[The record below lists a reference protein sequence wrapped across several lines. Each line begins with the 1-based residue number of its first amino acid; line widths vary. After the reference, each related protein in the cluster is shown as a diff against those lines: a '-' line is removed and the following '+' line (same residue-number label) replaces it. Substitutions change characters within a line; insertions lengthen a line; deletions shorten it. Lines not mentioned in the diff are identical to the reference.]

1 MIYRLFRVG
10 AFCLLGGLGLHAQC
24 VKAEVNEFVCGPLQ
38 NAFGPF
44 DFRTDKSNLV
54 VVEGHHFTPEVANL
68 VSGVKHRPGSG
79 VGTDIDY
86 TLRAYP
92 NHPGAL
98 MAIVRY
104 GEREKTEKPRGT
116 TYSVECYLDRASRFR
131 PDDGMVR
138 VVYATYLAKRGRNKE
153 ALDHLNEAIRLGESS
168 ANLNYNIGLIYF
180 DLKNYDESLVYAH
193 KAYRMGFPLPGLRD
207 KLKKISKWKEPEI
220 IVPEVEKMNISEKDA
235 VVEK

>member
-1 MIYRLFRVG
+1 MSYGILRIG
-10 AFCLLGGLGLHAQC
+10 AFCLLGGLALHTQY
-24 VKAEVNEFVCGPLQ
+24 VYAEVNEFVCGSLQ
-38 NAFGPF
+38 NAFGPY
-44 DFRTDKSNLV
+44 DFRSDKNNLV
-54 VVEGHHFTPEVANL
+54 VVETHHFTPEVANL
-68 VSGVKHRPGSG
+68 VSGVKHRPGSN
-79 VGTDIDY
+79 VGSDLDY

-98 MAIVRY
+98 MAMVRY
-104 GEREKTEKPRGT
+104 GDRERTEKPRHT
-116 TYSVECYLDRASRFR
+116 THSVECYLDRALRFR

-138 VVYATYLAKRGRNKE
+138 MIYATYLAKRSRSKE
-153 ALDHLNEAIRLGESS
+153 AMEHLNEAIRLGESS

-220 IVPEVEKMNISEKDA
+220 NVPEVEKMNISEKDA